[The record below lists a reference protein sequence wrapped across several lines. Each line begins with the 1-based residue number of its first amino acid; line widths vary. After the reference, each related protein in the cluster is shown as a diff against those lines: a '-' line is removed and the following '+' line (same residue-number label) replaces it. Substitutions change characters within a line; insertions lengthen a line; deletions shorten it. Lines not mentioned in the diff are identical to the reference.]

1 MSDTPETEAKRC
13 SKCDSDDV
21 LFVEAVR
28 GGYGSGNVIPLGGIT
43 IWSSVKVN
51 RFICMTCGFCE
62 EWISS
67 HADREALR
75 RAYGP
80 ESRREQ
86 QKARRR
92 DMIESLNRTCRRFGQ
107 FVGRLF
113 SRIIG
118 VSSATARP
126 HDEGPS

>member
-1 MSDTPETEAKRC
+1 MSDIPKTVAKRC
-13 SKCDSDDV
+13 SKCDSHDV

-28 GGYGSGNVIPLGGIT
+28 GAYGSGNVIPLGGIT

-86 QKARRR
+86 QKARQRG
-92 DMIESLNRTCRRFGQ
+92 MMESLNRACRRFGQ
-107 FVGRLF
+107 FVGTLR
-113 SRIIG
+113 SRITG
-118 VSSATARP
+118 GSSASARP
-126 HDEGPS
+126 DDEGRS